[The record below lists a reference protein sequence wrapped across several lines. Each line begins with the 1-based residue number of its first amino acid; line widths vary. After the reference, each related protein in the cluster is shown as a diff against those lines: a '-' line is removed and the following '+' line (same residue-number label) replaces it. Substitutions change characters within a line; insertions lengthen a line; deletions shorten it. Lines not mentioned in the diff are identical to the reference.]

1 MIGRFA
7 CSGCSADADRPNAL
21 YVVLSGSLILAAVV
35 AEYVLG
41 LPEMVT
47 ISLAG
52 ASLCFTGVPI
62 IWKAVQGLL
71 HFQTNV
77 DELIAL
83 AILASVV
90 LGEWISAA
98 IVAWIMVLGGL
109 IEQFTSQRA
118 RRHIEALLASSPAQ
132 ALLVGDDGQVTTV
145 AVESLGPGDQI
156 LVRPGDVVAAD
167 GTIDDGESFL
177 DESMLTGESVP
188 VAKQPGDAVSAGTI
202 NGPGSLKIRVQ
213 RVGQQSTQGKIVQLI
228 QEAEQH
234 RAPILRVAEAYAQWF
249 TPTILTLA
257 GIVWLVTGEPL
268 RAVTVLIV
276 GCPCAFVLATPTAVI
291 AALGR
296 ASKHGVLIKGG
307 KYLEAC
313 AKVDVLAL
321 DKTGTLTN
329 GRCRIRDVTPLD
341 GMTSDQL
348 LYHAARLEAGAEHPL
363 ARAVVELARSR
374 GIEVPPAASIRREA
388 GLGVAELADSAWR
401 IGNQRLM
408 ERHQIAIPAEAAAM
422 AEKFRREGRTVL
434 FVAEG
439 SALRGLLTVE
449 DEIRDE
455 AGEVLA
461 RLRADGYDDIYV
473 LTGDAQTVAR
483 QVASQLDVPAE
494 RTLAELTPEH
504 KYRHLESL
512 QEDGHRV
519 CYVGDGTND
528 GPALALASVG
538 VSIGSRE
545 NTVALES
552 AHVVLMRDG
561 LAALPFVLRLGKR
574 TARTILQNILLFGL
588 VFNAAMLA
596 LSAAGLLTP
605 ILGAIGHNLGSVA
618 VVLNSARLLRFR
630 NAPAIPGPAA
640 LPAAGCAD
648 GCCEPRPKCTRC

>member
-7 CSGCSADADRPNAL
+7 CSSCSVDPERPNVL
-21 YVVLSGSLILAAVV
+21 YVVLAGSLILAAAL
-35 AEYVLG
+35 AEYVFA
-41 LPEMVT
+41 LPTAVT
-47 ISLAG
+47 IALAG

-62 IWKAVQGLL
+62 IWKALQGLVQL
-71 HFQTNV
+71 RTNV

-109 IEQFTSQRA
+109 IEQYTSQRA
-118 RRHIEALLASSPAQ
+118 RRHIEALMASSPAQ

-167 GTIDDGESFL
+167 GTIDDGQSFL

-202 NGPGSLKIRVQ
+202 NGAGSLKIRVQ
-213 RVGQQSTQGKIVQLI
+213 RVGEQSTQGKIVQLI

-249 TPTILTLA
+249 TPTILILA
-257 GIVWLVTGEPL
+257 GVVWLITGEPE

-329 GRCRIRDVTPLD
+329 GRCRIRDVAPLGD
-341 GMTSDQL
+341 MTSDQL
-348 LYHAARLEAGAEHPL
+348 LFHAARLEAGAEHPL

-374 GIEVPPAASIRREA
+374 GIEVPEAASIHREA

-408 ERHQIAIPAEAAAM
+408 ELHQIAISAEAAAM

-434 FVAEG
+434 FLAEG
-439 SALRGLLTVE
+439 TALRGLLTVE

-455 AGEVLA
+455 AGDVLA
-461 RLRADGYDDIYV
+461 SLRADGYDDIYV

-552 AHVVLMRDG
+552 AHVVLMRNG
-561 LAALPFVLRLGKR
+561 LAGLPFVLRLGKR
-574 TARTILQNILLFGL
+574 TSRTIQQNILVFGL
-588 VFNAAMLA
+588 TFNAAMLA
-596 LSAAGLLTP
+596 LSAAGMLTP

-630 NAPAIPGPAA
+630 NVSAIPGPSAP
-640 LPAAGCAD
+640 PAAGCAA
-648 GCCEPRPKCTRC
+648 GCCESRPKCTRC